1 MTRDGG
7 GVDAFFFFFFF
18 FLQYKEAN
26 VPPSYLVRKKEKPMA
41 ARATFQQNEK
51 RRGREG
57 EKKVPRV
64 IDCDCCSQLYRS
76 QEVAPRSYHCIHS
89 SQKSA
94 CCFYPPTPSIPP
106 PAPLCW
112 GHTGSSAS
120 WSAAGLNVQ
129 RQPPLYQGL

>member
-1 MTRDGG
+1 
-7 GVDAFFFFFFF
+7 
-18 FLQYKEAN
+18 
-26 VPPSYLVRKKEKPMA
+26 MA

-94 CCFYPPTPSIPP
+94 CCFYPPTP
-106 PAPLCW
+106 PLLGTHGELCLMVCSRPECATTATSVPRLVKDQESYKPTNNQKKNPK
-112 GHTGSSAS
+112 GI
-120 WSAAGLNVQ
+120 
-129 RQPPLYQGL
+129 